1 MSLGNW
7 HGGRHRWEAPIGRS
21 SQSFPWERS
30 PSDGTSSYAPRARS
44 HTQLRYQGANQKE
57 IARAVARCPSTISRE
72 LRRNSTAGEYY
83 STQAQWKAAQRRRER
98 PLARKMDDPAVN
110 EAVRRG
116 LAQESGAA
124 ADRRTDAAARRPR
137 RVSSQTIYTW
147 IKQDANREH
156 WESFLRR
163 RGKRPYRRKNAATSG
178 DAARIDQRPEVIEER
193 LRLGDFEGDTVLGP
207 AGTGGLATLVDRK
220 SRFTIVVKVQ
230 SKNADHV
237 HAKIGSSTEFV
248 G

>member
-7 HGGRHRWEAPIGRS
+7 HGERHRWEAPIGRS

-30 PSDGTSSYAPRARS
+30 PSDGTSSYAPERDRIA
-44 HTQLRYQGANQKE
+44 QLRYQGANQKE

-116 LAQESGAA
+116 LAGMGAA
-124 ADRRTDAAARRPR
+124 ADRRTDAAASAPR

-178 DAARIDQRPEVIEER
+178 DAARIDQRP
-193 LRLGDFEGDTVLGP
+193 
-207 AGTGGLATLVDRK
+207 K
-220 SRFTIVVKVQ
+220 
-230 SKNADHV
+230 
-237 HAKIGSSTEFV
+237 
-248 G
+248 